1 MITKIEFENYRI
13 FKDQQTLEIR
23 PITIIFGKNNSG
35 KSAVLK
41 LPSLIES
48 ICKNQSVEGFGTEI
62 NDVPL
67 CEQYH
72 DLIYNR
78 RSSLDLKIGFE
89 NDQRKT
95 TLDFYVDDNN
105 KCVANDACS
114 KDFEN
119 INFDVDYIGHIRYQN
134 PPLDLRKVPNLSPLT
149 GIDGANAYQH
159 LIYESEDANSTL
171 CQDVSDWYK
180 ENFDNKGIL
189 VDKILPTYRV
199 LMRDVDSELSKE
211 SIRDCGTGIEQ
222 SLPIVVRACRKAEK
236 DTLVVIE
243 EPETHLHPSAHG
255 ALSELIAKSAL
266 KDVNKRYLIETH
278 SKSFILRLRRMIA
291 EEKLKK
297 ESVALYFVEYDAEE
311 KSSSLRELK
320 ISDDGSVNWWPS
332 GIFEEDME
340 DILVLARKQL
350 IG

>member
-1 MITKIEFENYRI
+1 MIAKIEFENYRI
-13 FKDQQTLEIR
+13 FKRRQTLEIR

-35 KSAVLK
+35 KSALLK
-41 LPSLIES
+41 LPSLIDS
-48 ICKNQSVEGFGTEI
+48 ICKKRSVEGFETEI
-62 NDVPL
+62 NNVPL

-105 KCVANDACS
+105 KCVANDSCS
-114 KDFEN
+114 HNFEN

-134 PPLDLRKVPNLSPLT
+134 PPLDLRKVPNLSPFT

-171 CQDVSDWYK
+171 CQDVSDWY
-180 ENFDNKGIL
+180 EANFDNKGIL

-199 LMRDVDSELSKE
+199 LMRDVNSELLKE
-211 SIRDCGTGIEQ
+211 SIRGCGTGIEQ

-243 EPETHLHPSAHG
+243 EPESHLHPSAHG
-255 ALSELIAKSAL
+255 ALSELIANSAK
-266 KDVNKRYLIETH
+266 KDKNKRYLIETH

-291 EEKLKK
+291 EENLEK
-297 ESVALYFVEYDAEE
+297 ESVALYFVEYDVREE
-311 KSSSLRELK
+311 SSTLK
-320 ISDDGSVNWWPS
+320 EILISEDGSVDWWPN